1 MGIRGKIEWTA
12 VPAWS
17 TASGLRLTPFSAAL
31 DCSGF
36 ETGLQLRRS
45 GLASCNASIR
55 MITRKTV
62 NSLD

>member
-45 GLASCNASIR
+45 ALWTSFLQRIHSDDNQEDG
-55 MITRKTV
+55 
-62 NSLD
+62 